1 MPRGGAAY
9 LAENLVKLKKLLN
22 RTHLVRV
29 VNEQIDV
36 GVVAKPNLV
45 SVFEA
50 REIGPGSRAMG
61 PLGGLD
67 LTGYGEYRLTLHFVG
82 AKGTPFSIQELFGP
96 AGSVDQV
103 KFEIGS
109 GQIGPEGVLNYRA
122 RFDIYGPRNMFIQ
135 VSNLGSEAFHVDGSL
150 YAVH

>member
-1 MPRGGAAY
+1 M
-9 LAENLVKLKKLLN
+9 KLKKLLN
-22 RTHLVRV
+22 ATHSVRI
-29 VNEQIDV
+29 VNEPLDV
-36 GVVAKPNLV
+36 GMVAKPVLV
-45 SVFEA
+45 TLFEA
-50 REIGPGSRAMG
+50 REIGPGSRVLG

-82 AKGTPFSIQELFGP
+82 ERGTPFSIQELFGP

-122 RFDIYGPRNMFIQ
+122 RFDIYGPKNMFVQIT
-135 VSNLGSEAFHVDGSL
+135 NGGEEPFCVDGSL
-150 YAVH
+150 YAVR